1 MKERI
6 AYIDALKVIA
16 CFAVINLHCTSPWVS
31 NFLGSP
37 LWFVAMGNAVI
48 THLAVPMFFML
59 AGAVIPERI
68 DDIGQH
74 YRKTLWRY
82 VVPTLLSLVLYK
94 ILGILLLDQRDYL
107 AGVFYNI
114 GSNPGFHLWFMWIYI
129 GYMVVLP
136 VLVVIARDNTARN
149 VFIYS
154 GIFFVF
160 IVPFIAQ
167 WLGIIFPVKN
177 IIFTVYGLYFI
188 TGHHL
193 AVSPSRF
200 KSITLLKWF
209 SIAYIATYAT
219 ATISSYD
226 DTLYLAKFLTKDSI
240 LIFALTSIAFLLIK
254 QTCNHQCSI
263 LTTLSKHTFNIYLL
277 HAAFFLK
284 PFSFLAFPSIT
295 LHGLAGSIFVT
306 TPVTFILCLCISVL
320 LSIATRFVTK
330 RARPG
335 GLA

>member
-1 MKERI
+1 M
-6 AYIDALKVIA
+6 
-16 CFAVINLHCTSPWVS
+16 
-31 NFLGSP
+31 
-37 LWFVAMGNAVI
+37 
-48 THLAVPMFFML
+48 
-59 AGAVIPERI
+59 
-68 DDIGQH
+68 
-74 YRKTLWRY
+74 
-82 VVPTLLSLVLYK
+82 
-94 ILGILLLDQRDYL
+94 
-107 AGVFYNI
+107 
-114 GSNPGFHLWFMWIYI
+114 
-129 GYMVVLP
+129 
-136 VLVVIARDNTARN
+136 
-149 VFIYS
+149 
-154 GIFFVF
+154 
-160 IVPFIAQ
+160 
-167 WLGIIFPVKN
+167 
-177 IIFTVYGLYFI
+177 
-188 TGHHL
+188 
-193 AVSPSRF
+193 
-200 KSITLLKWF
+200 KWF
-209 SIAYIATYAT
+209 SITYIATYAT

-320 LSIATRFVTK
+320 LSIATRFITK